1 MEKIEY
7 FDYERTA
14 KEMKVPNTIVRKI
27 EKEVKKEFP
36 FDKMLYELHVL
47 RALKSKYWLNESIK
61 EK

>member
-7 FDYERTA
+7 FDYERVA

-27 EKEVKKEFP
+27 EKEVQKEFP

-47 RALKSKYWLNESIK
+47 RALKSKYWLNESVN
-61 EK
+61 ER